1 MTMNKKLPDFKTPEE
16 FAEFVENH
24 DMGDYWEEFEDVD
37 VTIKRP
43 PKQKITMWIHPR
55 LLQDVK
61 KIAVQ
66 YGISHQ
72 TLLQQW
78 IAEKGMAEKRRW
90 HLRKYKFFLLTFGF
104 IMV

>member
-1 MTMNKKLPDFKTPEE
+1 MSKKLPDFKTPEE
-16 FAEFVENH
+16 FAEFVGNH

-43 PKQKITMWIHPR
+43 PKQKITMWIYPR

-66 YGISHQ
+66 SGIPCQ

-78 IAEKGMAEKRRW
+78 IAERVMEEK
-90 HLRKYKFFLLTFGF
+90 KMLTKESQ
-104 IMV
+104 MLS

>member
-1 MTMNKKLPDFKTPEE
+1 
-16 FAEFVENH
+16 
-24 DMGDYWEEFEDVD
+24 MGDYWEEFEDVD

>member
-1 MTMNKKLPDFKTPEE
+1 MNKELPDFKTPEE

-43 PKQKITMWIHPR
+43 PKQKIEMWIYPR
-55 LLQDVK
+55 LLQEVK

-66 YGISHQ
+66 YGIPYQ
-72 TLLQQW
+72 VLLQRW
-78 IAEKGMAEKRRW
+78 IAERVMEEKKNFTKPKCAQYI
-90 HLRKYKFFLLTFGF
+90 L
-104 IMV
+104 